1 MDNNKK
7 REWINIATEHLNLRF
22 PIVKLDI
29 ISPFNNAKEGTVLL
43 QTFVANKDRT
53 RITLFRKI
61 HVTRSTD
68 NIFEVLKQLE
78 IRFVKEGKL
87 IEDKFIFS
95 EEHSIAEPY
104 EINKKETMK
113 KPFKLP
119 RK

>member
-1 MDNNKK
+1 MDDHRK
-7 REWINIATEHLNLRF
+7 REWIDIATRNLSLRF
-22 PIVKLDI
+22 PRVKLDI
-29 ISPFNNAKEGTVLL
+29 ISPPNDVKEGTVLL

-53 RITLFRKI
+53 RLTLFRKI

-95 EEHSIAEPY
+95 EEHSIAEPC
-104 EINKKETMK
+104 EINKRTNHEKI
-113 KPFKLP
+113 
-119 RK
+119 

>member
-1 MDNNKK
+1 MDDYKK

-29 ISPFNNAKEGTVLL
+29 ISPFNNAKEGKVLL

-53 RITLFRKI
+53 RLTLFRKI

-95 EEHSIAEPY
+95 EEHSIAEPC
-104 EINKKETMK
+104 EINKRTNHEKI
-113 KPFKLP
+113 
-119 RK
+119 